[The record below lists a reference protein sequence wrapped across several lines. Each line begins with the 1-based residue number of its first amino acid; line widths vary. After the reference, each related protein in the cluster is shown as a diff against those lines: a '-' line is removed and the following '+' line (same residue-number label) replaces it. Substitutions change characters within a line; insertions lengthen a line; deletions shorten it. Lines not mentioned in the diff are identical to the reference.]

1 MGVKMPWK
9 EQTMVSEK
17 SKFIALYQTEKFTM
31 TELCSHVGISR
42 VTGYA
47 ILKNFNE
54 YGEDALEGLTR
65 AHKSH
70 PYSTPN
76 EVIEDLL
83 KLRKN
88 HPRWGTRKLR
98 CLLLDDWEE
107 ESVPSETTVNSIL
120 KKHGLVK
127 PRKVRINRI
136 AKINP
141 YFDPETPN
149 EIWSADFKG
158 KFRMLNKQ
166 YCNPLTIAD
175 SKSRYLFAVEGLE
188 RAVTELVR
196 PVFERVFKEFGLP
209 QMIHTDNGS
218 PFGCVNSLRRM
229 TFLSVWFMELGITPV
244 YSDPGCPTQNGRHE
258 RMHRDLKAE
267 ATRPPGRNLADQ
279 QRLFDQF
286 VIDYN
291 TIRPH
296 EALDMR
302 RPVSVHEKSPRN
314 YAGIIYDC
322 DYDRDFDVRM
332 VSANGFVRWKS
343 KYWMPVSTAL
353 SGKMIGIKEVL
364 DGVWELYYR
373 HVLLGY
379 FNEKTGKTYEVEKFN
394 L

>member
-1 MGVKMPWK
+1 MPWK
-9 EQTMVSEK
+9 EQTMASEK
-17 SKFIALYQTEKFTM
+17 TKFITLYQTEKFTM
-31 TELCSHVGISR
+31 TELCAHFGISR
-42 VTGYA
+42 VTGYN
-47 ILKNFNE
+47 ILKNFNQ
-54 YGEDALEGLTR
+54 YGEDAFEGLTKS
-65 AHKSH
+65 HKSH
-70 PYSTPN
+70 PFSTPI
-76 EVIEDLL
+76 EVVEDLL
-83 KLRKN
+83 KFRN
-88 HPRWGTRKLR
+88 QHPRWGARKLR
-98 CLLLDDWEE
+98 CLLLDEWED
-107 ESVPSETTVNSIL
+107 ESVPSETTVNHIL

-136 AKINP
+136 AKISP
-141 YFDPETPN
+141 YFDPEEPN

-175 SKSRYLFAVEGLE
+175 SKSRYLFAVDGLE

-209 QMIHTDNGS
+209 KMIHTDNGP

-267 ATRPPGRNLADQ
+267 ATRPPGKNLAEQ

-286 VIDYN
+286 IKDYN

-296 EALDMR
+296 EALGMR

-314 YAGIIYDC
+314 YTGVIYDW
-322 DYDRDFDVRM
+322 DYDREFDVRM

-353 SGKMIGIKEVL
+353 SGKLIGIKEVL